1 METFPLSKCYMNY
14 ILMQMTIGLDI
25 RMIFFSFCKSFLFIT
40 FFLAAAPLFHTVS
53 TRSKKKIYARRGV
66 VIEKFT
72 FCEHYVSY
80 SMTFVETLVHHC
92 HHDYFKQF

>member
-1 METFPLSKCYMNY
+1 
-14 ILMQMTIGLDI
+14 MQMTIGLDI
-25 RMIFFSFCKSFLFIT
+25 RMIFF
-40 FFLAAAPLFHTVS
+40 FFLQIFSVHYIFLGCCTFISYSFNT
-53 TRSKKKIYARRGV
+53 KQEKKIYARRGV

-92 HHDYFKQF
+92 HHDYFKQFW

>member
-1 METFPLSKCYMNY
+1 METFPLSKCYLNY
-14 ILMQMTIGLDI
+14 ILIQMTIGLDI
-25 RMIFFSFCKSFLFIT
+25 RMIFFLFANLFCSLHFS
-40 FFLAAAPLFHTVS
+40 APLFHTVS
-53 TRSKKKIYARRGV
+53 TRRKKKKIYARRGV

>member
-1 METFPLSKCYMNY
+1 MLFELHFDADDNWFGYS
-14 ILMQMTIGLDI
+14 DD
-25 RMIFFSFCKSFLFIT
+25 FFSFCKSFLFIT

-72 FCEHYVSY
+72 FCEHYVSD
-80 SMTFVETLVHHC
+80 SMTFEETLVHHC
-92 HHDYFKQF
+92 HHDFKQF